1 MSVNYRAKLVWGTE
15 LTFAER
21 NIIVERNNELENDI
35 FAVDHYRDDSP
46 YILGIPVAAIDP
58 GEVEVIDKLSPDGT
72 IGRVLELYNKANL
85 PITYPIKLY
94 LVHEVS

>member
-1 MSVNYRAKLVWGTE
+1 MSVNYRAKLIWGTE
-15 LTFAER
+15 LTVAER
-21 NIIVERNNELENDI
+21 NVIIEQNPELEDDI

-46 YILGIPVAAIDP
+46 YILGIAVAAIDP
-58 GEVEVIDKLSPDGT
+58 GEVKTIDKLSPGGV
-72 IGRVLELYNKANL
+72 IGKVLDLYHKANL